1 MMFMGY
7 IIFCLVLIMVTCLS
21 VYHLLVNKQLASSE
35 KIRLRRRVG
44 VLTVLSLAVLVGG
57 GVFGHVAFLSRNI
70 LSVASSIIINSVLIT
85 LIFSRLER
93 HFNFPRLK
101 LVYYFGLFC
110 IFMTSL
116 ALVESQSMN
125 HDILETSVIVASFV
139 VSSSLLVWIA
149 CIFVKLFLS
158 ARGNQFSATK
168 RPIAYTNKDKIQHY
182 YEEGLT
188 ESEVEYFRSQMAI
201 ARDQIKS
208 VESGIAKTAKL
219 RAIEVRYNTIEVAQN
234 FFKDIVDDPTR
245 FTQASQFL
253 YKFLPSLEDL
263 ILKYNE
269 INGHVAKNKQ
279 TYLILEKSA
288 QTIEQICEQIT
299 DEYVLFHQ
307 DTYNE
312 MQDEI
317 KLANRNLSR
326 KAARQQMSSEQEDI
340 DNMTDSVDAI
350 LKESN
355 DWLADQEDESSQG
368 GQYDRR

>member
-1 MMFMGY
+1 MIFTGLIFFCFLIFFILCLTIYSLIAGKKITANERQQLKKRALVLMGLGVLLLVASNGVGALALGPLS
-7 IIFCLVLIMVTCLS
+7 IIF
-21 VYHLLVNKQLASSE
+21 
-35 KIRLRRRVG
+35 
-44 VLTVLSLAVLVGG
+44 
-57 GVFGHVAFLSRNI
+57 
-70 LSVASSIIINSVLIT
+70 SIIANSILLT
-85 LIFSRLER
+85 LIFSKLEAV
-93 HFNFPRLK
+93 FKFSWLK
-101 LVYYFGLFC
+101 IIYYIGVAC
-110 IFMTSL
+110 VFMTSIQF
-116 ALVESQSMN
+116 QSY
-125 HDILETSVIVASFV
+125 HYGYGLSAYLETTFIVASFV
-139 VSSSLLVWIA
+139 LGSSFVVVMFTVFVRLL
-149 CIFVKLFLS
+149 LS
-158 ARGNQFSATK
+158 IRDRRFSDTGQAM
-168 RPIAYTNKDKIQHY
+168 PVTNKDKIQHY
-182 YEEGLT
+182 YDEGLT

-201 ARDQIKS
+201 ARQQIKS
-208 VESGIAKTAKL
+208 VEDGIAKTAKL

-234 FFKDIVDDPTR
+234 FFKDIVEDPTR

-269 INGHVAKNKQ
+269 INAHVAKNKQ

-326 KAARQQMSSEQEDI
+326 KAARQHMSSDKEDI
-340 DNMTDSVDAI
+340 DGMSDSVDAI

-355 DWLADQEDESSQG
+355 DWLADQDNE
-368 GQYDRR
+368 